1 MKKRFLK
8 RFWWVGLMILG
19 VAFWGGKRLFHKKS
33 EDEETIKVQRGDIRK
48 VIVASGRL
56 EPLWKVEV
64 KSKASGI
71 VKQVLVEEGS
81 AVKEGQLLLVL
92 DEEQL
97 RARLERAEAN
107 LSAAEAE
114 LAQVKRGAS
123 PLQIAQAEDVLRKAE
138 VQKETAQQELAR
150 IRELHRQNFASQEEL
165 ERAEAKAQLA
175 LLEWESAKKTLE
187 ILKSLPLP
195 EEVARAEAVVRQAK
209 AVRDDAY
216 QEWLNSRVFA
226 PASGVVLKK
235 YVDAGTTVVSALAGL
250 GQGTLLF
257 LIGDPSMMKFLGF
270 VDESDIGFIQPG
282 MEVELSVDA
291 YPGEKFRGV
300 LKKISP
306 QAEERGGVM
315 MFPIELQL
323 DNREGKL
330 YSGMSASAQI
340 IAGVHHNALL
350 LPEDAFL
357 FDQNKSFVFRVIRK
371 GKRILKKEK
380 TEVTLGWD
388 EAEKVEVLSGV
399 KEGDEV
405 LAKAPRKKVSF
416 FEQ

>member
-1 MKKRFLK
+1 MKKSFLK
-8 RFWWVGLMILG
+8 RFWWVGLVILAG
-19 VAFWGGKRLFHKKS
+19 TFWGGRRFLHKRS
-33 EDEETIKVQRGDIRK
+33 VEEETIKVQRGEIRK

-56 EPLWKVEV
+56 EPVWKVEV

-71 VKQVLVEEGS
+71 VKQILVEEGN
-81 AVKEGQLLLVL
+81 AVKEGELLLVL

-97 RARLERAEAN
+97 RARLEKAEAN

-114 LAQVKRGAS
+114 LARVKRGAT
-123 PLQIAQAEDVLRKAE
+123 PLQIAQAEDALRKAE

-150 IRELHRQNFASQEEL
+150 IRELHGQNFASQEEL

-175 LLEWESAKKTLE
+175 LLEWESTKKTLE

-195 EEVARAEAVVRQAK
+195 EEVAHAEAVVRQAK
-209 AVRDDAY
+209 ALRDDAY

-226 PASGVVLKK
+226 PASGIVLKK
-235 YVDAGTTVVSALAGL
+235 YVNVGTTVVSALAGL

-257 LIGDPSMMKFLGF
+257 LIGDPSLMKFLGF
-270 VDESDIGFIQPG
+270 VDESDIGYIKPG

-291 YPGEKFRGV
+291 YPGEKFRGT

-330 YSGMSASAQI
+330 FSGMSASAQI
-340 IAGVHHNALL
+340 IAGIHHDALI

-357 FDQNKSFVFRVIRK
+357 FEQNKSFVFRVLRK

-380 TEVTLGWD
+380 TEVTIGWD
-388 EAEKVEVLSGV
+388 EGEKVEVLSGV
-399 KEGDEV
+399 QEGDEV